1 MKSCIAIYLL
11 RLKDSIYT
19 NKMAFLGQDSPRVR
33 LPGDRH
39 DDRDHIWFK
48 SIFRA
53 QYPGADI
60 LHAFERY
67 KADIWSFE
75 RSNRPVKS
83 IKYQTGLYQGQ
94 IVLKMVGST
103 PASRPILPNQMPAG
117 FPGVPPTVS
126 LITQAGNPMPAQLG
140 LGFPAVSLPQQHGNQ
155 VPVGVSGAHTH
166 QQHSSLNPHTV
177 PSGWGQG
184 ASANGGQGLG
194 LPAVSQQQRNQVP
207 VAIPEAL
214 APQQRSSFKPNPRA
228 APFGPGQ
235 GATTNG
241 GQGSTQIR
249 PQPSNSLPALNLTPV
264 SVVTPWVRPASQ
276 AGSLWTYSVLTLSPS
291 QMAQNSSGSS
301 SDGDDDNGNDN
312 DRDVGEWISSLN
324 NELSELLNC

>member
-1 MKSCIAIYLL
+1 
-11 RLKDSIYT
+11 
-19 NKMAFLGQDSPRVR
+19 MAFLGQDSPRVR

-83 IKYQTGLYQGQ
+83 IKYQTGVYQGQ

-103 PASRPILPNQMPAG
+103 PPSRTILPSHKSAG
-117 FPGVPPTVS
+117 FSRVPPAVS
-126 LITQAGNPMPAQLG
+126 LITQTGNSMPAQLG

-155 VPVGVSGAHTH
+155 VPVGVSGAHSH
-166 QQHSSLNPHTV
+166 QQHYSLNPHTI
-177 PSGWGQG
+177 PSGWAQG

-194 LPAVSQQQRNQVP
+194 LPAVSQQQGNQVP

-235 GATTNG
+235 GATTHG

-249 PQPSNSLPALNLTPV
+249 PQPSNSLLAPNLTPV
-264 SVVTPWVRPASQ
+264 SPVTPWVRPASQ
-276 AGSLWTYSVLTLSPS
+276 DGSLWTYSVLTLSPS
-291 QMAQNSSGSS
+291 QIAQNSTGSS
-301 SDGDDDNGNDN
+301 SDGDGDGDDDNGNDN
-312 DRDVGEWISSLN
+312 DEWVSSLN
-324 NELSELLNC
+324 NELRELLNC